1 MTLAVIFIPVIAAF
15 ALLLINDK
23 KIQSAIAF
31 LAAIG
36 TFVVSLF
43 LSSAYP
49 ISILWIP
56 GFNSYFELNPAGAA
70 SVLVLVSALVM
81 IPTILYASKQIEKNT
96 GSFLALLLFMQ
107 AGLNGIFLAKDL
119 VLFYLFWEA
128 TLIPSLLM
136 LGIWGRKNRRKAS
149 IKYLIYAVGGSFFM
163 LISILAIK
171 PLAGAVSYRFMDLY
185 AVTPNLPV
193 KTQIWLFLGFSA
205 AFLVKQPIWPLHSW
219 LVSFNEENHPSGVA
233 DVMGTLY
240 KVGAFGFFAW
250 AMPLL
255 PEGAKAVTP
264 VLMVLAA
271 FSAVYAIIVAI
282 SQTDLKRALA
292 YASLSHMGIIGVGI
306 FALNLIGSNGAV
318 FLLAAQM
325 LSTGGL
331 FLITGML
338 YKRRGSFDI
347 NEYGGIA
354 KSAPMLAAFS
364 LFIIFTSIGVP
375 GLANFPGEFMSLMG
389 AFQTSIGATIIAAL
403 AVIGAGVFGVNL
415 YQRIFQAD
423 EDNKVIDLDRLEL
436 IVLIPIIAGILWLG
450 LAPNLELEKIEQQSR
465 FINPISQTV
474 ESHDGAGDSQ

>member
-15 ALLLINDK
+15 ALLIVNDK
-23 KIQSAIAF
+23 KLQSAIAF
-31 LAAIG
+31 IAAIA

-43 LSSAYP
+43 LPSANLV
-49 ISILWIP
+49 STLWIP
-56 GFNSYFELNPAGAA
+56 GFNSYFELNPLGAA
-70 SVLVLVSALVM
+70 SVLVLVAALVM
-81 IPTILYASKQIEKNT
+81 IPTILFASQEIEEKT

-136 LGIWGRKNRRKAS
+136 LGIWGRKNRRKAVL
-149 IKYLIYAVGGSFFM
+149 KYLIYAVGGSFFM

-171 PLAGAVSYRFMDLY
+171 PLSGAVSYRFMDLY
-185 AVTPNLPV
+185 AATPNLPIR
-193 KTQIWLFLGFSA
+193 TQIWLFLGFSA

-255 PEGAKAVTP
+255 PEGARAVTP
-264 VLMVLAA
+264 ILMVLAA
-271 FSAVYAIIVAI
+271 FSAVYAIIVATA
-282 SQTDLKRALA
+282 QTNLKRALA

-338 YKRRGSFDI
+338 YKRRESFDL
-347 NEYGGIA
+347 NDYGGIA
-354 KSAPMLAAFS
+354 KSAPMLAAFA
-364 LFIIFTSIGVP
+364 LFIILTSIGVP

-389 AFQTSIGATIIAAL
+389 AFQTSAGATVVAAL

-415 YQRIFQAD
+415 YQRLFQAD
-423 EDNKVIDLDRLEL
+423 EANKVVDLDRLEL
-436 IVLIPIIAGILWLG
+436 MVLIPIIAGILWLG
-450 LAPNLELEKIEQQSR
+450 LAPNLELAKIELQSR
-465 FINPISQTV
+465 LINPISQNL
-474 ESHDGAGDSQ
+474 ESHDGAGESQ